1 MNMKIKGI
9 NMTTALEIKKKI
21 QSLIKLYET
30 CIEHNDTKNGEK
42 IKELI
47 FKMYDEKLYISFAG
61 HFSAGKSTMINTLL
75 NEQILPTSPIPTSA
89 NIVMLEKGNEE
100 VKLCTAAGEW
110 FHLEGGYNIAQIKEF
125 CTQGEDITKIHITK
139 KYEHLDEHMIII
151 DTPGIDSTEAAHR
164 LATESMLHLADI
176 IFYVTDYNHVQSEEN
191 MSFIQEMKKRD
202 KNICLVVNQIDKHR
216 EKEVPFII
224 LKKQINESFF
234 ALGLKESDIF
244 YTTLTEKNNKNN
256 ELEALKAF
264 IRTIA
269 EKREKLLIQNIAHS
283 QKEIIEDHLQQYKD
297 QLHLADFHEDLAA
310 LSKLHHEKESILRQI
325 EGEKQKQ
332 KEIETNIGEKLTSIL
347 KNANLTPF
355 ETREKVSQFIEAN
368 EAQFKVGFLFSK
380 RKTEEERL
388 KRAESLYESL
398 QKNMETE
405 LAWHITVLLKD
416 VLKEYELYQLNDEVQ
431 GYTFTF
437 PPELLIDILKRGA
450 SFNNQY
456 ILTYSADISNELKRL
471 VKQQVNVIIAKIT
484 SELKKRRDH
493 IMVGL
498 DEDVQKLEVELRHYE
513 AEMEQWK
520 LYKYYEKTIQQI
532 ADYVYNEHINMEEWI
547 AGHSE
552 KDQKIYQIKSE
563 LDHAEHVIHYRNR
576 EEKFNNEIVE
586 NGRTEQFLSVVK
598 EIAHTF
604 EKINGFKQFSELFIR
619 KISRYE
625 NRSFTAALFG
635 AFSAGKSS
643 FANAL
648 LGENLLPSSPT
659 PTTATINK
667 ISPVTAE
674 KKHGAVEVKLKDGV
688 IIEENIQTFSEY
700 VSNEEKARNV
710 EEVVIYYDCPIT
722 RLGITLVDTPGADS
736 FNTRHTDIA
745 FQYIK
750 NADAI
755 IYVTYFNHPFTKGD
769 REFLRQLGRVK
780 DSFSLDKMFFIVNAI
795 DLAKDKEEILL
806 VKDYIREQLFQQ
818 EIRNSQLYGI
828 SSLNILQGNDLFEEE
843 FVLFK
848 KHFFHFIE
856 NQLMNATIIS
866 MKDELSKADEQV
878 ELMIQNAKKNETEKE
893 KECRQLNEQKVNIEG
908 EIQNITNSGAVTELK
923 QEIKELLFYVK
934 QRLDFRFSDFF
945 KEAFHP
951 GAIQNG
957 KRIDDVLRACLAD
970 LVKMVEFEIIQELQ
984 ATTLR
989 LEKYI
994 EGRLD
999 SEFIRINSLL
1009 NQHTSII
1016 RLVEME
1022 IGSIST
1028 PELHVQLGKENDLYI
1043 SESLKLFKNAKSF
1056 FEKDGK
1062 KQMSEDLRQ
1071 RINTLI
1077 AQVMEHYEKNFDE
1090 YYCHILKEYHD
1101 DYIAFIKEQI
1111 KDTFK
1116 AVFDS
1121 FISEQ
1126 NIDYLQKIR
1135 KEIQSAI
1142 ELI

>member
-1 MNMKIKGI
+1 
-9 NMTTALEIKKKI
+9 MTTALEIKKKI

-139 KYEHLDEHMIII
+139 KYEHLDEHMIIM
-151 DTPGIDSTEAAHR
+151 DTPGIDSTETAHR

-191 MSFIQEMKKRD
+191 MSFIREMKKRD

-234 ALGLKESDIF
+234 ALDLKESDIF

-264 IRTIA
+264 IRTIVG
-269 EKREKLLIQNIAHS
+269 KREKLLIQNIAHS

-297 QLHLADFHEDLAA
+297 QLHLAGFHEEESLAA

-325 EGEKQKQ
+325 EGEKQRQ

-405 LAWHITVLLKD
+405 LAWHITALLKD

-431 GYTFTF
+431 AYTFTF

-471 VKQQVNVIIAKIT
+471 VKQQANMIIAKIT

-552 KDQKIYQIKSE
+552 KDQKIYQIESG
-563 LDHAEHVIHYRNR
+563 LDHAEHIIHYRNR
-576 EEKFNNEIVE
+576 EEKLNNEIVE
-586 NGRTEQFLSVVK
+586 NGRTEHFLSAVK

-674 KKHGAVEVKLKDGV
+674 KKHGVVEVKLKDGV

-722 RLGITLVDTPGADS
+722 SLGITLVDTPGADS

-780 DSFSLDKMFFIVNAI
+780 DSFLLDKMFFVINAI

-806 VKDYIREQLFQQ
+806 VKDYIREQLSHQ

-893 KECRQLNEQKVNIEG
+893 KECKQLNEQKINIEK
-908 EIQNITNSGAVTELK
+908 EIQNITNSGGVTELK

-957 KRIDDVLRACLAD
+957 KRIDDVLKACLAD
-970 LVKMVEFEIIQELQ
+970 LVKMAEFEIIQELQ

-1009 NQHTSII
+1009 DQHTSII

-1022 IGSIST
+1022 IGYIST
-1028 PELHVQLGKENDLYI
+1028 PKLYVQLGKENDAYI
-1043 SESLKLFKNAKSF
+1043 SESLKLFKNTKSF

-1077 AQVMEHYEKNFDE
+1077 AQVIEHYEKSFAE
-1090 YYCHILKEYHD
+1090 YYCHILKEYYD
-1101 DYIAFIKEQI
+1101 DYMAFIKEQI
-1111 KDTFK
+1111 NDTFK
-1116 AVFDS
+1116 AVFES